1 MNVQDLIDEL
11 QKVEDKT
18 KEVMISQG
26 SKAFNRTEFSRVEA
40 MCVGETAFTVWVS
53 DVTGSIENYRKQMGT
68 YYERAEG

>member
-18 KEVMISQG
+18 KEVTISQG

-40 MCVGETAFTVWVS
+40 KCVGETAFTVLVS
-53 DVTGSIENYRKQMGT
+53 NVTGSIENYRKHNGNIL
-68 YYERAEG
+68 